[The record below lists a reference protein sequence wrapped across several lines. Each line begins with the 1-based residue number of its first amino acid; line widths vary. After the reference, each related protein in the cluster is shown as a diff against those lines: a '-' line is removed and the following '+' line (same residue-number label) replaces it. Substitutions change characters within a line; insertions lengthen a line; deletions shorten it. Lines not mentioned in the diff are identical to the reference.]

1 MYKSTQ
7 GRVKLQKPVLHPA
20 YEVVEN
26 AAIDEYGIQAVI
38 YKHKKTGAQVISVLA
53 PEDNNK
59 VFGITL
65 RTPPQDSTGV
75 PHILEHSVLC
85 GSRKFPVKE
94 PFVDLLKGSLQNFLN
109 AFTYPDRTCYPVA
122 STNTKDFYNLVDVY
136 LDAVLHPRA
145 LVDPL
150 VLQQEGWHLELEKP
164 EDPLTYKGVVY
175 NEMKGVYSS
184 PDSLLGRSTQ
194 RALFPDNTYGVDS
207 GGDPLV
213 IPTLSFADFKAF
225 HSKFYHPSN
234 SRVFF
239 YGDDDPLKRL
249 VVLDEHLAEF
259 SSIDVDSKVVYQK
272 KNKTPERI
280 EMAYPVTA
288 GAEPKHFLTVN
299 WLVNDEP
306 LPAKEMLAMGVLD
319 SLLLGTSSAK
329 LHKILTESQLGES
342 VTGGGL
348 SDELLQATFSVGL
361 KGVRTDDVD
370 KVEAL
375 VLSSLKSIAEEGFD
389 HTAVDAAMNT
399 LEFRLREFNTGGYPK
414 GLSFM
419 LGMMSHWIYDKNAL
433 DGVRFEE
440 ALSGLKADLAAGKP
454 VFQEL
459 IKKYLVSN
467 EHRVTVQMKP
477 DEHMEAVQIAE
488 EESRLLAIKGGLSVE
503 QIDKIIKDTALL
515 KEAQAR
521 EDSAE
526 ARATLPRLGVE
537 DIETAAREW
546 PITVVREG
554 GAESETVLT
563 HDLQTAGILYADVG
577 FDFSGIDPQDVELL
591 PLFTSLMMEGGTA
604 SLDEVSLQRKIGA
617 ETGGI
622 GTSIYS
628 DVKASAG
635 VVSNLAP
642 VDTLLYFMIRGKA
655 VAGKVQVMLGLME
668 DILLN
673 ANLNN
678 KKRAVEM
685 LKESKI
691 RKETS
696 VISSGHSYAGTR
708 LASRYSFLGHIGE
721 ITGGLT
727 SVRNAGPLL
736 ETAEKD
742 WDSIHARLKRMHAA
756 IVKKNGMIV
765 NLTADQGVLDASLP
779 LVDSFLGTLP
789 VASAQAPLAKPLK
802 DSWSSSKL
810 NPPMN
815 EGFYV
820 PTQVNYVVK
829 GGPVYQPGE
838 AVSGATSVISRYLS
852 LNYMWD
858 TVRVMGG
865 AYGGFA
871 RFSETTGRFVYMS
884 YRDPNLKV
892 TLDAY
897 DKAPAAILE
906 AEITGEDVLQG
917 VIGAIGDLDSP
928 LSPDQKGYS
937 SMMRYLVG
945 ESAEDRQ
952 KWRNQVLSTAAHDF
966 TDFAKRLENVRTAGS
981 VAVIGSKSALEG
993 ANKDIKEESA
1003 KLNIEKAY

>member
-1 MYKSTQ
+1 LYSSTH
-7 GRVKLQKPVLHPA
+7 GRVKLQKAVMHPA
-20 YEVVEN
+20 YDVVEN
-26 AAIDEYGIQAVI
+26 AAVDEYGLQAI
-38 YKHKKTGAQVISVLA
+38 LYKHKKTGAQVVSVLA

-65 RTPPQDSTGV
+65 RTPPRDSTGV

-136 LDAVLHPRA
+136 LDAVLRPRA
-145 LVDPL
+145 IDDPL

-184 PDSLLGRSTQ
+184 PDSLLGRTTQ
-194 RALFPDNTYGVDS
+194 QALFPDNTYGVDS

-213 IPTLSFADFKAF
+213 IPTLSFADFKDF

-249 VVLDEHLAEF
+249 VVLDEHLSEF

-280 EMAYPVTA
+280 EMTYPVSA

-299 WLVNDEP
+299 WLMNDEP

-329 LHKILTESQLGES
+329 LYKILTESQLGES

-361 KGVRTDDVD
+361 KGVKADNVH

-375 VLSSLKSIAEEGFD
+375 VLSSLKSIADEGFD
-389 HTAVDAAMNT
+389 QTAIDAAMNT

-440 ALSGLKADLAAGKP
+440 PLNDLKADLKAGKL
-454 VFQEL
+454 VFQDL

-467 EHRVTVQMKP
+467 EHRVTVEMKP
-477 DEHMEAVQIAE
+477 DEHMEAKQIAE
-488 EESRLLAIKGGLSVE
+488 EESRLADIKGNLTVE
-503 QIDKIIKDTALL
+503 QINKIIKDTALL

-521 EDSAE
+521 EDSPE
-526 ARATLPRLGVE
+526 AKATLPRLGVE
-537 DIETAAREW
+537 DIDPHAREW
-546 PITVVREG
+546 PIFIVREG
-554 GAESETVLT
+554 GSQSETILT

-591 PLFTSLMMEGGTA
+591 PLFTSLMMEGGT
-604 SLDEVSLQRKIGA
+604 STLDEVSLQRKIGS

-622 GTSIYS
+622 GTTIYS

-635 VVSNLAP
+635 VVSSLAP
-642 VDTLLYFMIRGKA
+642 DDTLLYFMIRGKA
-655 VAGKVQVMLGLME
+655 VTDKAGVMLGLFE

-696 VISSGHSYAGTR
+696 VISSGHSFAGTR

-727 SVRNAGPLL
+727 SVRNAGRLL
-736 ETAEKD
+736 DTAEND
-742 WDSIHARLKRMHAA
+742 WDAIYTRLKRMHAA
-756 IVKKNGMIV
+756 IIRKNGMVV
-765 NLTADQGVLDASLP
+765 NLTADKQVLDASLP
-779 LVDSFLGTLP
+779 LVEGFLKALP
-789 VASAQAPLAKPLK
+789 SSHAELAKPLK
-802 DSWSSSKL
+802 SNWSTSKL
-810 NPPMN
+810 NPPVN

-829 GGPVYQPGE
+829 GGPIYQPGE
-838 AVSGATSVISRYLS
+838 PVSGATSVISRYLS

-858 TVRVMGG
+858 TVRVIGG

-897 DKAPAAILE
+897 DKAPAAILD
-906 AEITGEDVLQG
+906 AEITGEDILQG

-937 SMMRYLVG
+937 SMMQYLAG
-945 ESAEDRQ
+945 ESAADRQ
-952 KWRNQVLSTAAHDF
+952 QWRNQVLGTTAHDF
-966 TDFAKRLENVRTAGS
+966 TDFAQRLDHVRAAGS
-981 VAVIGSKSALEG
+981 VAVVGSKSALEG
-993 ANKDIKEESA
+993 ANKEIKEENA
-1003 KLNIEKAY
+1003 KLSITSAY